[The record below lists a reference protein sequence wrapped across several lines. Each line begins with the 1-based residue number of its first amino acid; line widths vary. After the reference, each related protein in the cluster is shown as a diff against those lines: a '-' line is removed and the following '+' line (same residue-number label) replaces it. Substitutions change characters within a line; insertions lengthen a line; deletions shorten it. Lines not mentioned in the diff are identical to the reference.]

1 MDKKTYITRS
11 HDVHLD
17 SEYTQWLTELIG
29 RYRRAQIKAAVKV
42 NSEKLLWNWQT
53 GRDLV
58 RRKAEEKWGSGIV
71 EQLSLDLQAAFPGE
85 SGFGSRNLWYMK
97 KWHLFYS
104 EKLTQIVGRLST
116 YASDK
121 FLHHVSAEMQN
132 TMGKRFIKPHHVNE
146 EFIGENEGSDFPQL
160 LAYVPWKHHVE
171 IITKCESIEEALFY
185 LKLTVQESLSKQG
198 LLNCIKANL
207 YGTRGG
213 AVTNFKDKLQL
224 PQAKLAQEITRSNY
238 DFSFVHVPKE
248 YTERDLEEALCNQMT
263 RFLLELGNGFAF
275 IGRQKELVISGVS
288 RRIDLLFYHIRLRSF
303 IVLEIK
309 AKPFDPCFA
318 GQINFYVNAVDEI
331 LKTPEDNPT
340 IGLLICSDMRDTDVQ
355 LSFKGITTPL
365 GVATYNNVQLEEIKR
380 QLPTYDQLVER
391 VRLLEKEMEQDDS
404 GLNHRSAHDAQSI
417 NYGH

>member
-1 MDKKTYITRS
+1 MDKKPYITRS

-17 SEYTQWLTELIG
+17 NEYTQWLTELIG
-29 RYRRAQIKAAVKV
+29 RYRHAQIKAAVKV

-85 SGFGSRNLWYMK
+85 IGFSSRNLWYMK
-97 KWHLFYS
+97 KWYLFYS
-104 EKLTQIVGRLST
+104 SELNRLLDDT
-116 YASDK
+116 MLRGKA
-121 FLHHVSAEMQN
+121 FLHQPGAEFGN
-132 TMGKRFIKPHHVNE
+132 LSDNE
-146 EFIGENEGSDFPQL
+146 QIPTIFTL
-160 LAYVPWKHHVE
+160 VPWKHHVE
-171 IITKCESIEEALFY
+171 IISKCESIEEAVFY
-185 LKLTVQESLSKQG
+185 IKLTVAESLSKQG
-198 LLNCIKANL
+198 LMNCMKANL
-207 YGTRGG
+207 FVTRGG
-213 AVTNFKDKLQL
+213 AVTNFKDQLQL
-224 PQAKLAQEITRSNY
+224 PQAQLAQEITRGNY

-248 YTERDLEEALCNQMT
+248 YTERDLEDALCSQMT

-275 IGRQKELVISGVS
+275 MGRQKELVVSGVS
-288 RRIDLLFYHIRLRSF
+288 RRIDLLFYHIRLRSYV
-303 IVLEIK
+303 VLEIK
-309 AKPFDPCFA
+309 VKPFDPSFA

-365 GVATYNNVQLEEIKR
+365 GVATYNNVQLEEITR

-391 VRLLEKEMEQDDS
+391 IRLLEQEISESK
-404 GLNHRSAHDAQSI
+404 G
-417 NYGH
+417 

>member
-1 MDKKTYITRS
+1 MEQKPYITRS

-17 SEYTQWLTELIG
+17 SEYSQWLTELIG
-29 RYRRAQIKAAVKV
+29 RYRRAQIKAVVKV

-71 EQLSLDLQAAFPGE
+71 EQLSLDLQAAFPNE
-85 SGFGSRNLWYMK
+85 TGFGSRNLWYMK
-97 KWHLFYS
+97 KWYLFYS
-104 EKLTQIVGRLST
+104 TELHRLSG
-116 YASDK
+116 ASTMQDK
-121 FLHHVSAEMQN
+121 LFLHHVGAE
-132 TMGKRFIKPHHVNE
+132 FE
-146 EFIGENEGSDFPQL
+146 DYSDQDKMPTLFGF
-160 LAYVPWKHHVE
+160 VPWKHHVE
-171 IITKCESIEEALFY
+171 IITKCKSIEEASFY
-185 LKLTVQESLSKQG
+185 LRLTVQESLSKQG

-207 YGTRGG
+207 YMEQGG
-213 AVTNFKDKLQL
+213 ALTNYKEKLPS
-224 PQAKLAQEITRSNY
+224 PQAKLAQEITRGNY
-238 DFSFVHVPKE
+238 DFSFVNVPQE
-248 YTERDLEEALCNQMT
+248 YSERDLEDALCNQMT

-275 IGRQKELVISGVS
+275 IGRQKELVVSGVS
-288 RRIDLLFYHIRLRSF
+288 RRIDLLFYHIRLRSY

-309 AKPFDPCFA
+309 VKPFDPSFA

-340 IGLLICSDMRDTDVQ
+340 IGLLICSDMRETDVQ

-391 VRLLEKEMEQDDS
+391 VKILEQEISESK
-404 GLNHRSAHDAQSI
+404 G
-417 NYGH
+417 

>member
-1 MDKKTYITRS
+1 MEQKPYITRS

-17 SEYTQWLTELIG
+17 SEYSQWLTELIG
-29 RYRRAQIKAAVKV
+29 RYRRAQIKAVVKV

-71 EQLSLDLQAAFPGE
+71 EQLSLVLQAAFPNE
-85 SGFGSRNLWYMK
+85 TGFGSRNLWYMK
-97 KWHLFYS
+97 KWYLFYS
-104 EKLTQIVGRLST
+104 TELHRLSG
-116 YASDK
+116 ASTMQDK
-121 FLHHVSAEMQN
+121 LFLHHVGAE
-132 TMGKRFIKPHHVNE
+132 FE
-146 EFIGENEGSDFPQL
+146 DYSDQDKMPTLFGF
-160 LAYVPWKHHVE
+160 VPWKHHVE
-171 IITKCESIEEALFY
+171 IITKCKSIEEASFY
-185 LKLTVQESLSKQG
+185 LRLTVQESLSKQG

-207 YGTRGG
+207 YMEQGG
-213 AVTNFKDKLQL
+213 ALTNYKEKLPF
-224 PQAKLAQEITRSNY
+224 PQAKLAQELTRGNY
-238 DFSFVHVPKE
+238 DFSFVNVPQE
-248 YTERDLEEALCNQMT
+248 YSERDLEDALCNQMT

-275 IGRQKELVISGVS
+275 IGRQKELVVSGVS
-288 RRIDLLFYHIRLRSF
+288 RRIDLLFYHIRLRSY

-309 AKPFDPCFA
+309 VKPFDPSFA

-340 IGLLICSDMRDTDVQ
+340 IGLLICSDMRETDVQ

-391 VRLLEKEMEQDDS
+391 VKILEQEISESK
-404 GLNHRSAHDAQSI
+404 G
-417 NYGH
+417 

>member
-1 MDKKTYITRS
+1 MNKKPYITHS

-17 SEYTQWLTELIG
+17 REYTQWLTELIG
-29 RYRRAQIKAAVKV
+29 RYRHAQIKAAVKV

-71 EQLSLDLQAAFPGE
+71 EQLSLDLQAAFPDE
-85 SGFGSRNLWYMK
+85 TGFGTSNLWYMK
-97 KWHLFYS
+97 KWYLFYS
-104 EKLTQIVGRLST
+104 EKLQQIVGDFGLYPDKILHQVSGGFSQRTDNST
-116 YASDK
+116 LIK
-121 FLHHVSAEMQN
+121 LHQA
-132 TMGKRFIKPHHVNE
+132 GG
-146 EFIGENEGSDFPQL
+146 EFKSENDDTNFPQL
-160 LAYVPWKHHVE
+160 FACVPWKHHVE

-207 YGTRGG
+207 YVSKGG

-224 PQAKLAQEITRSNY
+224 PQAQLAQEITRSNY
-238 DFSFVHVPKE
+238 DFSFVHVPAE
-248 YTERDLEEALCNQMT
+248 YTERDLEDALCNQMT

-275 IGRQKELVISGVS
+275 MGRQKELVVSGVS
-288 RRIDLLFYHIRLRSF
+288 RRIDLLFYHIRLRSY
-303 IVLEIK
+303 VVMEIK
-309 AKPFDPCFA
+309 VRPFGPAFA

-391 VRLLEKEMEQDDS
+391 VRLLEQEIAKSEE
-404 GLNHRSAHDAQSI
+404 
-417 NYGH
+417 

>member
-1 MDKKTYITRS
+1 MEQKPYITRS

-17 SEYTQWLTELIG
+17 SEYSQWLTELIG
-29 RYRRAQIKAAVKV
+29 RYRRAQIKAVVKV

-71 EQLSLDLQAAFPGE
+71 EQLSLDLQAAFPNE
-85 SGFGSRNLWYMK
+85 TGFGSRNLWYMK
-97 KWHLFYS
+97 KWYLFYS
-104 EKLTQIVGRLST
+104 TELHRLSG
-116 YASDK
+116 ASTMQDK
-121 FLHHVSAEMQN
+121 LFLHHVGAE
-132 TMGKRFIKPHHVNE
+132 FE
-146 EFIGENEGSDFPQL
+146 DYSDQDKMPTLFGF
-160 LAYVPWKHHVE
+160 VPWKHHVE
-171 IITKCESIEEALFY
+171 IITKCKSIEEASFY
-185 LKLTVQESLSKQG
+185 LRLTVQESLSKQG

-207 YGTRGG
+207 YMEQGG
-213 AVTNFKDKLQL
+213 ALTNYKEKLPF
-224 PQAKLAQEITRSNY
+224 PQAKLAQEITRGNY
-238 DFSFVHVPKE
+238 DFSFVNVPQE
-248 YTERDLEEALCNQMT
+248 YSERDLEDALCNQMT

-275 IGRQKELVISGVS
+275 IGRQKELVVSGVS
-288 RRIDLLFYHIRLRSF
+288 RRIDLLFYHIRLRSY

-309 AKPFDPCFA
+309 VKPFDPSFA

-340 IGLLICSDMRDTDVQ
+340 IGLLICSDMRETDVQ

-391 VRLLEKEMEQDDS
+391 VKILEQEISESK
-404 GLNHRSAHDAQSI
+404 G
-417 NYGH
+417 

>member
-1 MDKKTYITRS
+1 MEQKPYITRS

-17 SEYTQWLTELIG
+17 SEYSQWLTELIG
-29 RYRRAQIKAAVKV
+29 RYRRAQIKAVVKV

-71 EQLSLDLQAAFPGE
+71 EQLSLDLQAAFPNE
-85 SGFGSRNLWYMK
+85 TGFGSRNLWYMK
-97 KWHLFYS
+97 KWYLFYS
-104 EKLTQIVGRLST
+104 TELHRLSG
-116 YASDK
+116 ASTMQDK
-121 FLHHVSAEMQN
+121 LFLHHVGAE
-132 TMGKRFIKPHHVNE
+132 FE
-146 EFIGENEGSDFPQL
+146 DYSDQDKMPTLFGF
-160 LAYVPWKHHVE
+160 VPWKHHVE
-171 IITKCESIEEALFY
+171 IITKCKSIEEASFY
-185 LKLTVQESLSKQG
+185 LRLTVQESLSKQG

-207 YGTRGG
+207 YIEQGG
-213 AVTNFKDKLQL
+213 ALTNYKEKLPF
-224 PQAKLAQEITRSNY
+224 PQAKLAQEITRGNY
-238 DFSFVHVPKE
+238 DFSFVNVPQE
-248 YTERDLEEALCNQMT
+248 YSERDLEDALCNQMT

-275 IGRQKELVISGVS
+275 IGRQKELVVSGVS
-288 RRIDLLFYHIRLRSF
+288 RRIDLLFYHIRLRSY

-309 AKPFDPCFA
+309 VKPFDPSFA

-340 IGLLICSDMRDTDVQ
+340 IGLLICSDMRETDVQ

-391 VRLLEKEMEQDDS
+391 VKILEQEISESK
-404 GLNHRSAHDAQSI
+404 G
-417 NYGH
+417 